1 MFTNFVKLSPKISP
15 FSHAVF
21 LYVYTFFTL
30 PAAARHTLF
39 LSAAIDNPPIPV
51 LQLVVKNRNPK
62 GKEYEIIR
70 AGEENY
76 SPDPVHRHPGDAVG
90 ICGAFRHILHFY

>member
-1 MFTNFVKLSPKISP
+1 MFTNFVKLSPKIYP

-51 LQLVVKNRNPK
+51 LQLVVKKPK
-62 GKEYEIIR
+62 SERKRI
-70 AGEENY
+70 
-76 SPDPVHRHPGDAVG
+76 
-90 ICGAFRHILHFY
+90 